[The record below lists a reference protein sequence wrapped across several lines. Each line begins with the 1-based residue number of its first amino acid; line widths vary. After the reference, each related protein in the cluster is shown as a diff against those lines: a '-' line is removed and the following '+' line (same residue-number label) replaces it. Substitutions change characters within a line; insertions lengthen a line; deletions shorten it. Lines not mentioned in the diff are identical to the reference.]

1 MISTPC
7 ILEGVDLMGGDDF
20 TLDPNRRDRLID
32 RVDEI
37 LHRKGPEWQLR
48 SRQDVLI
55 LAVQKL
61 WAETLL
67 ADSEA
72 IPSLQGSIAD

>member
-1 MISTPC
+1 MAGEYFMFDGSRQ
-7 ILEGVDLMGGDDF
+7 E
-20 TLDPNRRDRLID
+20 RLLS

-37 LHRKGPEWQLR
+37 LSRRGDDWQLQ

-61 WAETLL
+61 WTETVL
-67 ADSEA
+67 ADSETLTF
-72 IPSLQGSIAD
+72 SKCTDSD